1 MGHIVESE
9 SKAQMG
15 LGITVPYISPPRFVL
30 DFGDESRN
38 PRDNSYSGSVM
49 GGYQTTQKSI
59 NALSK
64 GASYLAVWFCYH
76 IYLTVCEPRWRAC
89 QLP

>member
-30 DFGDESRN
+30 DSR
-38 PRDNSYSGSVM
+38 G
-49 GGYQTTQKSI
+49 
-59 NALSK
+59 
-64 GASYLAVWFCYH
+64 
-76 IYLTVCEPRWRAC
+76 
-89 QLP
+89 